1 MRNLFRFVPLISAA
15 VVSTG
20 AGLAATRYPGGF
32 DWQYMVMSALASSRH
47 NPDGGRWFAA
57 ALAVSL
63 LVLWPVTSRLHV
75 ELTPRRGARF
85 GVGALR
91 LGILFEA
98 LTGLERLLLPDASR
112 LFDKAHELLALLCF
126 LCLYA
131 GVVAV
136 CLQWR
141 RTAGAARHVP
151 NLLLLHFTLLG
162 AMLIFL
168 WLGQRELGW
177 VGRDWRALG
186 IPLWRSFAFWQWLAC
201 VSILG
206 AFACFALVLPA
217 NRLGSQ
223 PVKTGANDGE

>member
-1 MRNLFRFVPLISAA
+1 MRNLFRVVPLVSAA

-20 AGLAATRYPGGF
+20 AWLAAARYPGGF

-47 NPDGGRWFAA
+47 NPEGGRWFAA

-63 LVLWPVTSRLHV
+63 LVLWPITSRLRV
-75 ELTPRRGARF
+75 ALPGARF
-85 GVGALR
+85 GVVALR
-91 LGILFEA
+91 LGILLGA
-98 LTGLERLLLPDASR
+98 LTGLERLLLPDASK

-136 CLQWR
+136 CLEWR
-141 RTAGAARHVP
+141 RPRGAGRHMP
-151 NLLLLHFTLLG
+151 HLLLLHFTLIG

-177 VGRDWRALG
+177 VRRDWRALG

-206 AFACFALVLPA
+206 AFACFAWALPA
-217 NRLGSQ
+217 NRLVSQ
-223 PVKTGANDGE
+223 LVKTGAEPRR

>member
-1 MRNLFRFVPLISAA
+1 MRISFRHAPLVSAA
-15 VVSTG
+15 VVSAG
-20 AGLAATRYPGGF
+20 AWLAAARYPGGF
-32 DWQYMVMSALASSRH
+32 DWHYMVMSALASSRH

-63 LVLWPVTSRLHV
+63 LVLWPITSRVAH
-75 ELTPRRGARF
+75 TGTRF

-91 LGILFEA
+91 LGIVFGA
-98 LTGLERLLLPDASR
+98 LTGLERLLVPDASR

-131 GVVAV
+131 GVVAA

-141 RTAGAARHVP
+141 RARGAARIVP
-151 NLLLLHFTLLG
+151 HLLLLHFTLLG

-201 VSILG
+201 VSILV
-206 AFACFALVLPA
+206 AFACFAWAHPA

-223 PVKTGANDGE
+223 PVKTGANEGE